1 MTTLSPAQDYT
12 FRNESIKCL
21 ATIIKSMGAWLD
33 QQSKIGD
40 FYLKST
46 ETDHSPDNPI
56 SINGEE
62 GNGIDYELQSDF
74 SVELSGA
81 ATLEQ
86 RRAYKLELQVKMV
99 SCSV

>member
-1 MTTLSPAQDYT
+1 
-12 FRNESIKCL
+12 
-21 ATIIKSMGAWLD
+21 MGAWLD